1 MSRQLTRN
9 ILSSM
14 LASTALVSCAIAQ
27 GEPRAI
33 QSTRET
39 VAYQSTDGDGRSV
52 ELRIEN
58 GEVLTAKVDG
68 KAIPA
73 ERVVKVPSGYDLMG
87 EDGKV
92 LRHVAIARPGDG
104 PGRMQVQV
112 QREQRRSDERRD
124 APRGPERNDASQ
136 PRSMIGVGLGA
147 PDEALSHH
155 LRIDP
160 AKSTLITNVIDDLP
174 AAKAGIER
182 FDVIV
187 SVNGD
192 RNASAE
198 NIRRVLR
205 ESAPGSKIS
214 FEVMRGGET
223 RKIELEAAPFDPARL
238 ESIEVEGMQ
247 MMPFGDADG
256 EGAGDGMMFF
266 IGPDGKQ
273 RELRL
278 PRVPGMGGGPNG
290 FDPMQM
296 EEFQRSMNEFNRRME
311 EWGRRMEQRM
321 RDRGPDGGGDPAD
334 QPRPRDGNRQGGND
348 ERLRRLEERMEQL
361 MRELERERADRGDRR
376 RET

>member
-1 MSRQLTRN
+1 MPRQMKRN
-9 ILSSM
+9 LLSSM
-14 LASTALVSCAIAQ
+14 LASTALASCAIAQ
-27 GEPRAI
+27 GEPRPV

-68 KAIPA
+68 KPIPA
-73 ERVVKVPSGYDLMG
+73 ERVVKVPSGYELMG

-92 LRHVAIARPGDG
+92 LRHVAIARPGGG
-104 PGRMQVQV
+104 PGRMQMQA
-112 QREQRRSDERRD
+112 QGDQRRPDQRRV
-124 APRGPERNDASQ
+124 APRGPERNAETQ

-147 PDEALSHH
+147 PDEVLSHH

-160 AKSTLITNVIDDLP
+160 AKSTLVTNVVDGLP
-174 AAKAGIER
+174 AAAAGIER

-198 NIRRVLR
+198 SIRRVLR
-205 ESAPGSKIS
+205 ESAPGSRIA

-223 RKIELEAAPFDPARL
+223 RKVELEAAPFDPARL
-238 ESIEVEGMQ
+238 ETIEVEGMQ
-247 MMPFGDADG
+247 MTPFGEGGG
-256 EGAGDGMMFF
+256 EGDGTMFF
-266 IGPDGKQ
+266 IGPDGRQ

-278 PRVPGMGGGPNG
+278 PGMPGMGGGSNG

-296 EEFQRSMNEFNRRME
+296 EEFQRSMSEFNRRME

-321 RDRGPDGGGDPAD
+321 RDRGPAGGGEPSD
-334 QPRPRDGNRQGGND
+334 QPRPRDGNRQDGND
-348 ERLRRLEERMEQL
+348 DRVRRLEERMEQL
-361 MRELERERADRGDRR
+361 MREIERERAERGDRR
-376 RET
+376 HET